1 MAEPQSAPK
10 VADRKLSPELRRRLS
25 QLDPNRLVHAIV
37 LLRTDVTPGPGR
49 RGDRQAILEQVHAA
63 ATEMMRQLAP
73 MLAACGG
80 RWLAERPDALG
91 SLPVE
96 ITPGG
101 LMELAESE
109 HIRAVLEDQP
119 VTALP
124 RPAHLK
130 RPAKPR

>member
-1 MAEPQSAPK
+1 MAEPLGAPK
-10 VADRKLSPELRRRLS
+10 IADQKLSPELRRRLA
-25 QLDPNRLVHAIV
+25 QLDPDRLMHAIV
-37 LLRTDVTPGPGR
+37 LLRTDVPPGPR
-49 RGDRQAILEQVHAA
+49 RRRDRQAILAQVHAA
-63 ATEMMRQLAP
+63 ATKVRQQLAP
-73 MLAACGG
+73 LLEACGG
-80 RWLAERPDALG
+80 RWLAERPNALG

-96 ITPGG
+96 ITPRG
-101 LMELAESE
+101 LVELAESE